1 MTFISLLLFMDTYD
15 TQRLDLH
22 DFGVG
27 KMTFKLVRRNYTPNF
42 HQFMNRFDL
51 GTLTKLHTNILG
63 VRKWEV
69 LSDMCM
75 SMMNSVHPLILVLEY
90 QTFKWGGSLH
100 IYSNLHDS
108 SPYACNNTTYKVNPL
123 INSLTNFTW
132 RLHTQLVQSHPI
144 NCPTLPATQAHMFA
158 FLRPGCW
165 GSNCLFTTPISHAHP
180 FHTHPEGG
188 LESWVLVL

>member
-1 MTFISLLLFMDTYD
+1 MTFISLLLFIDTYD

-63 VRKWEV
+63 VRKMRSFVQYVYVNDEFRTSFDIGFRISNFQVRW
-69 LSDMCM
+69 LT
-75 SMMNSVHPLILVLEY
+75 P
-90 QTFKWGGSLH
+90 
-100 IYSNLHDS
+100 YSNLHDS